1 MALVI
6 GWTNKQQ
13 PEPIMEAFLK
23 LQLNESALK
32 NQLALQIRLDLFAS
46 QLLKW
51 PAIDD
56 DRGKRWVATHSGQL
70 VSLFGGIVCRT
81 EKNHAITLRLRCPI
95 RLLQCVR

>member
-1 MALVI
+1 
-6 GWTNKQQ
+6 
-13 PEPIMEAFLK
+13 METFHK

-56 DRGKRWVATHSGQL
+56 HGKRWVATHSGQL

-95 RLLQCVR
+95 RLLHCVR